1 MQSGVE
7 INVSGDKQSKIYII
21 LPNVLTKTPFPHICK
36 VIGR

>member
-7 INVSGDKQSKIYII
+7 INVSGDNQSKIYII

-36 VIGR
+36 VIGQ